1 MAQPVA
7 NSLISS
13 ELVSR
18 PGAAFD
24 LGMSTPQTAETK
36 SQRSTLAYCTLIR
49 YCDMPG
55 LGKELALIVPTRLNA
70 AQKPRDLSQTLWAP
84 DAPDNRWPAGTNLL
98 TVRRTVRAYDHRV
111 HITSTIIGV
120 REIAGASAARIDTA
134 SLHPGRD
141 TGHMLFRSTIE
152 PSWSESSRDSL
163 YMDIS
168 AYPNSTQSNVQLSQE
183 LQLLFAA
190 LSQSEDASRS
200 AAAALALLT
209 WDILTTMDQE
219 VKLIWP
225 SNWTLPKILY
235 LFVRYYSLV
244 ALAIENAQ
252 IVIPC
257 VPLLI
262 FQITST
268 FLVEAAVEVLI
279 ILRVHAVYSAQ
290 PKIMRIMLF
299 GFAVQVVLMAISLGL
314 SIAKVKTGWY
324 CKTTDLPTEMV
335 IYSTA
340 SIVYE
345 AFLFGTM
352 MYGVIRG
359 KKEGFSDTTLLD
371 ALIRD
376 GAIAFTA
383 IFAVMILNTI
393 LFTLAP
399 STLVTLG
406 FPYDAVSLSCTFD
419 ASLIVE

>member
-1 MAQPVA
+1 
-7 NSLISS
+7 
-13 ELVSR
+13 
-18 PGAAFD
+18 
-24 LGMSTPQTAETK
+24 
-36 SQRSTLAYCTLIR
+36 
-49 YCDMPG
+49 
-55 LGKELALIVPTRLNA
+55 
-70 AQKPRDLSQTLWAP
+70 
-84 DAPDNRWPAGTNLL
+84 
-98 TVRRTVRAYDHRV
+98 
-111 HITSTIIGV
+111 
-120 REIAGASAARIDTA
+120 
-134 SLHPGRD
+134 
-141 TGHMLFRSTIE
+141 
-152 PSWSESSRDSL
+152 
-163 YMDIS
+163 MDIS

-190 LSQSEDASRS
+190 LSQSEGASRS
-200 AAAALALLT
+200 VAAALALLT

-406 FPYDAVSLSCTFD
+406 FPWLLAILGSAGPRLILNVRAAHARVISKGSTSFQSPRLTMPAHTYSALDVDDPSSAGRSPQTTGSSASFERGRAERTVELDLVAEWDSDSDWDEGVCEGTALNRRRGADLESGSEGGSHSPLSPLSPRTP
-419 ASLIVE
+419 